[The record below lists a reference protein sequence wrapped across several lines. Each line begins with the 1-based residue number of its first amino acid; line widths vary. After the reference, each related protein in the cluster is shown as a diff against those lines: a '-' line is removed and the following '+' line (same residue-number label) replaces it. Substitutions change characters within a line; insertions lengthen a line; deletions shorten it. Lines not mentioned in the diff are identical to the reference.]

1 MLSRKEQI
9 DKHVYHLLA
18 KCCNLDERKLKAL
31 EIAKLYYGVSEF
43 TTAKSYVEGYL
54 QSRPD
59 SVPGHILLA
68 KIQEDMEDLS
78 GALAT
83 YKSLCS
89 LTTVDKSIAL
99 HACFLAQESHDASDV
114 EFWSDVAR
122 DMFPS
127 EKIAFLLKEKV
138 LTYNGK
144 VPELL
149 RLLESQLQKDESDSE
164 VCIRHLN
171 LLYKSGSIEDAFTRC
186 LYCINVGHHIGVA
199 SWFHNCLD
207 LFETVKLTQSKASLP
222 TESLCLVRAVCLM
235 ELIRV
240 TSQTSCLSDMFQS
253 LTQLEA
259 VSSELS
265 KFQSE
270 SSNILY
276 GFAVVWLNFYGGVY
290 VQRLFMNKCTESSDH
305 SHFLLAFHFYK
316 RVSDSRQPDVSS
328 RSSNLSASLRLHL
341 RRECF
346 SICTQATHLVRLFTL
361 LLSNIKPTEADALD
375 LDSLTWTQLISFI
388 NSDALPENLKFDMY
402 NINTTEQISDIFE
415 AHGSIEEYLASSD
428 CLNLIMWICA
438 QKLSLRD
445 LNYEDFTLSIPRLDF
460 LFKLVKQLF
469 PRLQFS
475 CTSPVFGSPTDLQCN
490 SNMTIDQLC
499 QIDII
504 CFMITCFL
512 HISIRSL
519 SRSQSDYT
527 QSLCSYLAFK
537 ETVAGIGTD
546 FLFLP
551 LCLLPASQLAT
562 STQRL
567 WWSSLIKTTLE
578 LGSQNKI
585 DNGNRAFLQCGLNQL
600 RLLFHPTHCLN
611 CEGGSI
617 MSPPLLFRVAESLT
631 NLLNHGL
638 YDQMRN
644 LEPWPLQY
652 WCFAL
657 NNQIFGVSAEQKTP
671 VIQSQ
676 NVSFCSG
683 YANFGANS
691 FSPMLNRNT
700 IQLNKTGYS
709 GSHILFLLPSN
720 YDGWCGVP
728 RGSDVI
734 FLCNKW
740 CFRGTLFCLNTLEDR
755 FKIDREVSSNNKKLL
770 KILDRLLDHDSSL
783 CGRETFLRITKM
795 LVHLPTSH
803 EFTNSKSEV
812 FSEVNHNRNVNSL
825 ESSQIYPEVS
835 RNAFLVSESVVHISN
850 PSIQSSSDTNK
861 SSTTGISPVVKV
873 NAPRPISFSVTTN
886 NNSPFNDTEPEQT
899 NTNKIR
905 TPQKTFMSSSSTNTP
920 IRSTLM
926 STENHVHH
934 VGSTL
939 SCSLTEFCKSLQSK
953 TGELLRSSPTSSGD
967 QATSAYR
974 QDSCLVNLISVWQT
988 LVSGLS
994 GQLAETKVELAR
1006 SRELN
1011 EQLSKQLS
1019 ETSKQ
1024 LTDAVNKFT
1033 EFERSNRIASKSSID
1048 LPLPASTNVFTTP
1061 IRELSNAINELRHWL
1076 PEGMAAAAC
1085 TAVNAHLNPV
1095 RAVPLTNSQHQSSNH
1110 TEVLVQ
1116 SNSNTV
1122 DVQDKQNSNNAI
1134 LSPKSKDDNLKEQ
1147 SPELYEPNVNFKPVL
1162 ETLPDLVESKN
1173 EDENEQRLFCE
1184 RARLFHWD
1192 KPSDSWKTRGVG
1204 DAQILRN
1211 LKTAKCRLVM
1221 RRDQVKK
1228 LCANHLLIPSIKLT
1242 VSSKDPKMAI
1252 WTAIDYSESVEGTDE
1267 LFMIQFKTPEVLS
1280 NFNKIF
1286 LECTS
1291 ETNVNTSVKPVSDT
1305 GNKSSKN
1312 DISTVKSQA
1321 LMSRVQPTLDES
1333 KPLKTELKNTVQSD
1347 LGLSKFAPK
1356 SGSWE
1361 CPTCLL
1367 YHDPTITVCSACH
1380 TTKPGSI
1387 ENTTVTTKPTLSMP
1401 LFGGILQ
1408 NTGGFVF
1415 GKSKVSESTIPITT
1429 AATVIPTST
1438 INKPIF
1444 SFVATSPKHLTNVF
1458 PSISSSTTQQTP
1470 ITKPFIFSSSTSTA
1484 GSSLIT
1490 SSGPTFSTPL
1500 ATSVLANEKTS
1511 IAPVSAASQ
1520 TGFTFCFGNTLSRLN
1535 ELNKPSA
1542 NILTPTHDENYHN
1555 NDNDD
1560 DKVELLDDSKLT
1572 FKPVLEVMPQKIE
1585 VLTGEENDEVIFCRR
1600 AKLYRWDNNTWH
1612 ERGVGDLKLL
1622 RSTITGVIRCLMRRD
1637 HVLKVCCNHAIGA
1650 GMHLKPMNTGGGRA
1664 WSWWAIDYSE
1674 QSDEANRTTNTDTS
1688 DLVGGKRETFAVR
1701 FKLTEHSDEFRS
1713 LFEEAV
1719 QTAENRGNTSHLSE
1733 TKLLNKEIVD
1743 LDQNGDDTDSDVVV
1757 VELPLQV
1764 SDDQLSR
1771 ARQLKLPDEFYCFEN
1786 GHITGESECLTA
1798 QEEAEEDALLEAAMK
1813 SNADTTA
1820 GQSDSDSTV
1829 KLTPTSKQNE
1839 IQVQSTT
1846 KVTASTSSSMYIPQG
1861 KGLMSFSTLN
1871 DASKGSAPK
1880 WGSPTTAPTWSN
1892 ACTQLFAKPVKETEK
1907 DEEDPS
1913 ATEHDPHYEPIV
1925 PLPKLVE
1932 TKTGEEE
1939 ELCIFL
1945 RRCRAYRYVDKAWK
1959 ERGIGEIKILVRP
1972 RTMPTDAQFGPRDIV
1987 PSDYKLPDIG
1997 RARILMRRDQVLKL
2011 CLNHPISC
2019 ELPVLKPMGNMAG
2032 GNSLCWVGED
2042 YSEGT
2047 ASLET
2052 LAVRFKLD
2060 KDAEEF
2066 KAAVARA
2073 QSALNS
2079 A

>member
-1 MLSRKEQI
+1 MRLFVCLDKVASISNSLGMLSRKEQI

-18 KCCNLDERKLKAL
+18 KCCNLNERKLKAL
-31 EIAKLYYGVSEF
+31 EIAKLYYGVSEL

-89 LTTVDKSIAL
+89 LTTVDKSIAM

-114 EFWSDVAR
+114 EFWSDVAK

-138 LTYNGK
+138 LTHNGK
-144 VPELL
+144 VPEVLK
-149 RLLESQLQKDESDSE
+149 LLEFQLQKDESDSE

-171 LLYKSGSIEDAFTRC
+171 LLYKSGSVEDAFTRC
-186 LYCINVGHHIGVA
+186 LYCINVGNHVGIA
-199 SWFHNCLD
+199 SWFHNCLN
-207 LFETVKLTQSKASLP
+207 LFKTVKLTRSETNLP
-222 TESLCLVRAVCLM
+222 IESLCLVRAVCLM

-240 TSQTSCLSDMFQS
+240 TSQTSCLPDMYQS

-276 GFAVVWLNFYGGVY
+276 GFAVIWLNFYGGVY
-290 VQRLFMNKCTESSDH
+290 AQRFFMNKCTE
-305 SHFLLAFHFYK
+305 
-316 RVSDSRQPDVSS
+316 
-328 RSSNLSASLRLHL
+328 
-341 RRECF
+341 
-346 SICTQATHLVRLFTL
+346 ATHLVRLFTL
-361 LLSNIKPTEADALD
+361 LLSNMKPNEADAVD
-375 LDSLTWTQLISFI
+375 LDSLTWTQMINLI
-388 NSDALPENLKFDMY
+388 NSDTFPENLKFDMS
-402 NINTTEQISDIFE
+402 NINANEQKKSDIFE
-415 AHGSIEEYLASSD
+415 VHGFIEEYLVSSD
-428 CLNLIMWICA
+428 CLNLVMWICA
-438 QKLSLRD
+438 QKLSLQN
-445 LNYEDFTLSIPRLDF
+445 LNGEDFTLSIPRLDF
-460 LFKLVKQLF
+460 LLKSVKQLF

-475 CTSPVFGSPTDLQCN
+475 CTSPVFGSPSDLQCN

-519 SRSQSDYT
+519 SKSNSDYT

-537 ETVAGIGTD
+537 KTVAGIGTD

-551 LCLLPASQLAT
+551 LCLLPAAQLAT
-562 STQRL
+562 STQRS
-567 WWSSLIKTTLE
+567 WWSSLIKNKLE
-578 LGSQNKI
+578 LGPQNKV
-585 DNGNRAFLQCGLNQL
+585 DNGNRSFLQCGLNQL

-617 MSPPLLFRVAESLT
+617 MIPPLLFRVARSLT
-631 NLLNHGL
+631 DLLSHGS

-644 LEPWPLQY
+644 LESWPLHY

-657 NNQIFGVSAEQKTP
+657 NNQIFGVSTEQKTP
-671 VIQSQ
+671 VIQSH
-676 NVSFCSG
+676 NISFCSG
-683 YANFGANS
+683 YATSGANRC
-691 FSPMLNRNT
+691 FSKQWCNR
-700 IQLNKTGYS
+700 
-709 GSHILFLLPSN
+709 
-720 YDGWCGVP
+720 GV
-728 RGSDVI
+728 
-734 FLCNKW
+734 LW
-740 CFRGTLFCLNTLEDR
+740 CLNTLENR
-755 FKIDREVSSNNKKLL
+755 FQIDREVSTNYKKLL
-770 KILDRLLDHDSSL
+770 KFLNRLLDHDSL
-783 CGRETFLRITKM
+783 ICGKETYSRITKI
-795 LVHLPTSH
+795 LVHLSAPH
-803 EFTNSKSEV
+803 EFTNSEGEV
-812 FSEVNHNRNVNSL
+812 FSEVNPNRNVKSL
-825 ESSQIYPEVS
+825 VSGQIYPEVS
-835 RNAFLVSESVVHISN
+835 RNALLVDEPVVHISN
-850 PSIQSSSDTNK
+850 PSVQSSSDSNEL
-861 SSTTGISPVVKV
+861 SITGVSPVVKII
-873 NAPRPISFSVTTN
+873 APLPISCSVTTK
-886 NNSPFNDTEPEQT
+886 NNSNNPFDETEPGQT
-899 NTNKIR
+899 DANKNR
-905 TPQKTFMSSSSTNTP
+905 TPQKTFMLSSPANTP
-920 IRSTLM
+920 IHSTLM
-926 STENHVHH
+926 SSENHIHH

-953 TGELLRSSPTSSGD
+953 TDELLRSSPTSSGD
-967 QATSAYR
+967 QTTSAYR
-974 QDSCLVNLISVWQT
+974 QDSCLINLISVWQT

-1011 EQLSKQLS
+1011 EQLSKQLN

-1033 EFERSNRIASKSSID
+1033 EFERNNRIASKSSIN
-1048 LPLPASTNVFTTP
+1048 LPLPASTNVFETS

-1095 RAVPLTNSQHQSSNH
+1095 RPVPLSNSQHQSPNH
-1110 TEVLVQ
+1110 TEVLIQ
-1116 SNSNTV
+1116 SNNNTV
-1122 DVQDKQNSNNAI
+1122 TVQEKQNSNNAM
-1134 LSPKSKDDNLKEQ
+1134 LSPKSKDDNLEEQ

-1204 DAQILRN
+1204 DVQILRN
-1211 LKTAKCRLVM
+1211 LKTARYRLVM
-1221 RRDQVKK
+1221 RRDQ
-1228 LCANHLLIPSIKLT
+1228 
-1242 VSSKDPKMAI
+1242 DPKMAI
-1252 WTAIDYSESVEGTDE
+1252 WAAIDYSESPEGIDE

-1291 ETNVNTSVKPVSDT
+1291 ETNVNTCVKPASDT

-1312 DISTVKSQA
+1312 DIPAVKSLA
-1321 LMSRVQPTLDES
+1321 PMSRVQSTLDKF
-1333 KPLKTELKNTVQSD
+1333 KPLKTELKSTVS
-1347 LGLSKFAPK
+1347 
-1356 SGSWE
+1356 SWE

-1367 YHDPTITVCSACH
+1367 YHDPSITVCSACH
-1380 TTKPGSI
+1380 TAKPGSSL
-1387 ENTTVTTKPTLSMP
+1387 ERTTVTTKPTLSMP

-1415 GKSKVSESTIPITT
+1415 GQSKVSESTIPVTT
-1429 AATVIPTST
+1429 TAAATVISTST

-1444 SFVATSPKHLTNVF
+1444 SFVATSTKHFTNVF

-1470 ITKPFIFSSSTSTA
+1470 ITKPFIFSSSTSA
-1484 GSSLIT
+1484 SGSSLFT
-1490 SSGPTFSTPL
+1490 SSAPTFSTPL

-1511 IAPVSAASQ
+1511 IAPVSATSQ
-1520 TGFTFCFGNTLSRLN
+1520 TGFTFCFGNTLSKLN
-1535 ELNKPSA
+1535 EPNKPSTD
-1542 NILTPTHDENYHN
+1542 ILTPTHDESYHN
-1555 NDNDD
+1555 NDNDN

-1585 VLTGEENDEVIFCRR
+1585 VLTGEENDEVIFCHR

-1622 RSTITGVIRCLMRRD
+1622 RSTVTGVIRCLMRRD

-1674 QSDEANRTTNTDTS
+1674 QSDEANRTTDTDTS

-1701 FKLTEHSDEFRS
+1701 FKLTEHSNEFRS

-1733 TKLLNKEIVD
+1733 TKLSNKEIVD

-1798 QEEAEEDALLEAAMK
+1798 QEEAEEDALLEAAIK

-1820 GQSDSDSTV
+1820 EQSDSDSTV

-1839 IQVQSTT
+1839 TQVQT
-1846 KVTASTSSSMYIPQG
+1846 STSSSMYIPQG

-1871 DASKGSAPK
+1871 DASKDSAPK

-1892 ACTQLFAKPVKETEK
+1892 TCTQLFAKPIKETEQ

-1932 TKTGEEE
+1932 TKTGEEG

-1945 RRCRAYRYVDKAWK
+1945 RRCRAYRYVDKSWK
-1959 ERGIGEIKILVRP
+1959 ERGVGEIKVLVRP

-2042 YSEGT
+2042 YSEGS

-2066 KAAVARA
+2066 RAAVARA